1 MRTAV
6 LARRAALSKDFI
18 AAQGEPLLA
27 QVRTLDAVAT
37 AQTVAAYVSMGTEI
51 PTFPLLRWL
60 LESGKRVL
68 IPRLGTGREIG
79 WSYLSDM
86 NDLTGMGKHRPE
98 EPEDA
103 TVLGIDA
110 IGAAEAVILP
120 ALFVDSQGYRLGRGA
135 GWYDRTLAFRHPDSL
150 LGAVVYP
157 WEAESNTPTAS
168 IMTEFAG
175 SEQVLPHGHYDVPVT
190 HVITAETVLRIR

>member
-6 LARRAALSKDFI
+6 LARRATLSSDFI
-18 AAQGEPLLA
+18 AAQGEPLLT

-60 LESGKRVL
+60 LESGKKVL
-68 IPRLGTGREIG
+68 VPRLGTGREIG

-86 NDLTGMGKHRPE
+86 NSLADMGKHRPE
-98 EPEDA
+98 EPESA

-110 IGAAEAVILP
+110 IGAAEAIILP

-150 LGAVVYP
+150 VGAVVYP
-157 WEAESNTPTAS
+157 WEVESDTPTTSLMA
-168 IMTEFAG
+168 EFAG
-175 SEQVLPHGHYDVPVT
+175 SEQKLPHNSYDVPVT
-190 HVITAETVLRIR
+190 HVITAETVRRIR